1 MKKGSF
7 MSYTDYK
14 QRWIF
19 KNGEA
24 YYIPQSKSYAET
36 LKGGLSISELTHNYL
51 SEGNQSVKQLERP
64 SSVQVRLML
73 PSAENIDI
81 EDPTP
86 RRKEKKNPKLQSY
99 RNRKKPHQRWTRLR
113 FQFPLLEKEEEQEEI
128 DFTKQE
134 CDDLYDDWEDLLPY
148 YDEYDDEDFEYFP
161 RLGVR
166 LFLLCFPS
174 HFRRP
179 R

>member
-14 QRWIF
+14 QRWEF
-19 KNGEA
+19 KDGEA

-36 LKGGLSISELTHNYL
+36 LKGGLSISQLTHNYL